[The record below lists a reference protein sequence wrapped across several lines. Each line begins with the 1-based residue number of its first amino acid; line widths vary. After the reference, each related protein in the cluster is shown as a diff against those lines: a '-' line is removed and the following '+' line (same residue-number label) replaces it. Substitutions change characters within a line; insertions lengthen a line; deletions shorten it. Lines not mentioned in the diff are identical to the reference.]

1 MYIYIIGKAANYG
14 TTALSVCI
22 YNFVNY
28 KIITWLA
35 CDCLFIIMCVYS
47 VVCVCVCVCVTT
59 FQGLCIFAVNGQ
71 IRCKKIEKHQHF
83 NVKIKTGKV

>member
-47 VVCVCVCVCVTT
+47 VVCVCVCVCVLPH
-59 FQGLCIFAVNGQ
+59 FKGYAFLLSMDRSDV
-71 IRCKKIEKHQHF
+71 KKLRNTNILM
-83 NVKIKTGKV
+83 